1 MTAADTGALL
11 AEAMLM
17 IVKLGGPPLL
27 AALVVG
33 VIVALFQAVTQINE
47 ATLAFIPKLLALGV
61 TMMLLGSFMFS
72 TLSAYTRLVF
82 DRMVALGGS

>member
-11 AEAMLM
+11 AEAILT

-82 DRMVALGGS
+82 DRMVAVGGS

>member
-1 MTAADTGALL
+1 MSAAETGALL
-11 AEAMLM
+11 AEAMLT
-17 IVKLGGPPLL
+17 IIKLGGPPLL